1 MANYERAT
9 WLYGGGADSVF
20 NTGDISVHG
29 GLQSITGGI
38 SDSVIVMAAYSKVP
52 AEMEWYSLRVISGKE
67 KKAREALLYEAEE
80 AGLQDQIGEVLV
92 PSENVVEMR
101 EGKKRVRNKVF
112 FPGYVLVSLRL
123 TKEVRYLI
131 EKVPGIISFVGPKS
145 EPVPLRDD
153 EVSRILGEVQGKEGR
168 EVMARKYRVGDPIK
182 VIDGPFVDF
191 TGFVEEINDDKQKV
205 KVTVSIFGRPTPV
218 ELDFLQVELEK

>member
-1 MANYERAT
+1 
-9 WLYGGGADSVF
+9 
-20 NTGDISVHG
+20 
-29 GLQSITGGI
+29 
-38 SDSVIVMAAYSKVP
+38 MAAYSKVP

-67 KKAREALLYEAEE
+67 KKARETLLYEAEE

-101 EGKKRVRNKVF
+101 DGKKRVRNKVF

-153 EVSRILGEVQGKEGR
+153 EVSRILGEVQGKEGQ

-191 TGFVEEINDDKQKV
+191 TGFVEEVNDDKQKV